1 MKGYLYLEDGKVFE
15 GVLFGSEESANGEV
29 VFTTSMYGYEQS
41 LTDPSFKD
49 QILCFTYPI
58 IGNYSVPT
66 EDRDEYGMLKYFESD
81 NCHLSGVIVS
91 EYSKKGS
98 HYRADKSFDEW
109 LKYKNI
115 VGLSAIDTRDLT
127 KYLRDNGSQR
137 GQIIREGNNPKP
149 FSEIKKYNDKNLVSE
164 VSIREKKSY
173 TIDNPKYKVAVFDF
187 GIKNNIIREFLK
199 RKVDIHL
206 LPWDFDIKKNSID
219 FDGIFFSN
227 GPGNPSL
234 VINDIIKK
242 NIYYALDN
250 NIPLW
255 GICMGNQ
262 ILSLAIG
269 GKVKK
274 MKYGNRGVNQP
285 CQNTINK
292 KCIITSQ
299 NHGYEVDESSLPKD
313 WFVSWRNCNDLT
325 TEGIEHKY
333 LPVSSVQFHPE
344 SCPGPEDANFLFDD
358 FINQMQKYKK

>member
-15 GVLFGSEESANGEV
+15 GLLFGSVGDSTGEV

-58 IGNYSVPT
+58 IGNYSVPS
-66 EDRDEYGMLKYFESD
+66 EDRDLNGILKYFESED
-81 NCHLSGVIVS
+81 CHVSGVIVS
-91 EYSKKGS
+91 EYSKVGS
-98 HYRADKSFDEW
+98 HYRADKGFDEW
-109 LKYKNI
+109 LKCKNI
-115 VGLSAIDTRDLT
+115 VGLSGVDTRSLT

-137 GQIIREGNNPKP
+137 GQILKEGEKP
-149 FSEIKKYNDKNLVSE
+149 RAFSEMKKYNDKNLVAE
-164 VSIREKKSY
+164 VSVKEKKIY
-173 TIDNPKYKVAVFDF
+173 TTHNPKYRVAVFDF
-187 GIKNNIIREFLK
+187 GIKNNILREFLK
-199 RKVDIHL
+199 RDVEVYL
-206 LPWDFDIKKNSID
+206 LPWDFNILDLEVK

-227 GPGNPSL
+227 GPGNPEL
-234 VINDIIKK
+234 VINETIKN
-242 NIYYALDN
+242 NIFYALN
-250 NIPLW
+250 NAIPLW

-285 CQNTINK
+285 CQNTLNK

-299 NHGYEVDESSLPKD
+299 NHGYAVDGNSLPED
-313 WFVSWRNCNDLT
+313 WVVSWKNCNDNT
-325 TEGIEHKY
+325 TEGIEHKT
-333 LPVSSVQFHPE
+333 LPASSVQFHPE
-344 SCPGPEDANFLFDD
+344 SCPGPEDANFLFDS